1 MDTSGETEKQTRR
14 VKEHKMKVT
23 GKKFKIPPI
32 LSTDFSKATAEI
44 RRHGIEHHHSE
55 RKYLVS

>member
-44 RRHGIEHHHSE
+44 RRHGIVAS
-55 RKYLVS
+55 SF